1 LNKNTEKE
9 FIVTKKTSTS
19 AASKT
24 AKAAPAKKV
33 TKAPKVAAPPVATVS
48 PEPANPVGTSAPLSE
63 SKGVKGVGRRTKD
76 EMLTQAKPVAKD
88 SQFVKRAMM
97 TDGSTP
103 QADLPERQTYL
114 QAQPPDISQVISPV
128 LQKAIETANAAF
140 VDLYITAGRI
150 KDSEPLAAAILG
162 CSDAVLELFA
172 KHGADARYLVP
183 DSLGMPLVDLR
194 IKDVSQLESLLA
206 TRRQGLG
213 VCARI
218 LLRSMP
224 LEVIE
229 RVNHK
234 KGVA

>member
-1 LNKNTEKE
+1 MN
-9 FIVTKKTSTS
+9 KKTSPSTTS
-19 AASKT
+19 
-24 AKAAPAKKV
+24 KAAPKTV
-33 TKAPKVAAPPVATVS
+33 APKKAVKANKGPAATDS
-48 PEPANPVGTSAPLSE
+48 TSSVTEVKA
-63 SKGVKGVGRRTKD
+63 VKGVGRRTRD
-76 EMLTQAKPVAKD
+76 EMRAQAKVVAKD

-97 TDGSTP
+97 MDSSIHHS
-103 QADLPERQTYL
+103 AMPERHTYL
-114 QAQPPDISQVISPV
+114 QAQTPDISQVISPV
-128 LQKAIETANAAF
+128 FQKAIETANAAF

-213 VCARI
+213 VCAQI

-229 RVNHK
+229 RINHK
-234 KGVA
+234 KGAA

>member
-1 LNKNTEKE
+1 MFEQNTEKE
-9 FIVTKKTSTS
+9 FIVTKKTSAS

-24 AKAAPAKKV
+24 AKTVPAKKV
-33 TKAPKVAAPPVATVS
+33 IKASEGAVS
-48 PEPANPVGTSAPLSE
+48 PDPATPAGPSVPLPE
-63 SKGVKGVGRRTKD
+63 SKGVRGVGRRSRD
-76 EMLTQAKPVAKD
+76 EMLTQSKPVAKD

-97 TDGSTP
+97 ADGATP

-128 LQKAIETANAAF
+128 FQKAIETANAAF

-213 VCARI
+213 VCAQI

-234 KGVA
+234 KGAA